1 MIFQPRELIT
11 LGIFS
16 VIIIA
21 INMMINMLSIFSPF
35 LIPITKSLAGMI
47 AGIPFMLYLAR
58 VKQQGAICLLALVLA
73 AAAVLTGDHVLTLAT
88 ALAAGAIAGII
99 CSAAKKGQRHYLMIL
114 GYGIFNLW
122 SVGGLLPIVFMRQ
135 QIEAQVAQQ
144 LGQEYADSFSAL
156 FSVKVIWLTLAGI
169 FISGLLGAVIGLRV
183 LNKHFGRAGFVQK
196 NSW

>member
-1 MIFQPRELIT
+1 MTFQPKELIT

-21 INMMINMLSIFSPF
+21 INMVINMLSVFSPL

-58 VKQQGAICLLALVLA
+58 VKQQGAICLLALILA
-73 AAAVLTGDHVLTLAT
+73 VAMVLTGDHVLTLAT
-88 ALAAGAIAGII
+88 ALMAGGVAEII
-99 CSAAKKGQRHYLMIL
+99 CSAAKKSQRHYLLIP
-114 GYGIFNLW
+114 GYGAFSLW
-122 SVGGLLPIVFMRQ
+122 SVGGLLPLMFMRQ

-144 LGQEYADSFSAL
+144 LGQAYANRFSAL
-156 FSVKVIWLTLAGI
+156 FTDQVMYLTLAGI

-183 LNKHFGRAGFVQK
+183 LDQHFARAGFVQK
-196 NSW
+196 NGW